1 MMTPDDGNL
10 TDMYEGDTMDRNNRD
25 MNLNLTDIQH
35 GWDVMDVNGD
45 KVGDVKE
52 VNPGYLTISKGFF
65 FPSERYIP
73 LQDVRATRDDRVF
86 LNVSK
91 DELKQEGWDQP
102 PLTTDRTTTTTG
114 RTTMRRDTE
123 RLAERPLDETER
135 GEREINLREERLV
148 PREERVK
155 AGEVDLNTDVVQ
167 REQTV
172 DVPVRSEE
180 VIVERQPVKG
190 RPANQPIGQ
199 EQDISVPVYKDKV
212 DLDKESVVY
221 EQVNVETRPVE
232 ETRRVKG
239 QVKKEVLD
247 TSTKGDVNVIKRG
260 KGSPPPT
267 EELRETDDTEVPPT
281 S

>member
-1 MMTPDDGNL
+1 MMTPDDGNQ
-10 TDMYEGDTMDRNNRD
+10 TDMYEGETMDRNNRD

-260 KGSPPPT
+260 KGTPPPA

>member
-1 MMTPDDGNL
+1 
-10 TDMYEGDTMDRNNRD
+10 MDRNNR
-25 MNLNLTDIQH
+25 NLNLTDIQQ

-52 VNPGYLTISKGFF
+52 VNPDYLTVSKGFF

-73 LQDVRATRDDRVF
+73 MQDVRSTRDDKVF
-86 LNVSK
+86 LSVSK

-102 PLTTDRTTTTTG
+102 PVTTGRTTTTTG
-114 RTTMRRDTE
+114 RTTTRTDTE
-123 RLAERPLDETER
+123 RLADRPVDQADERD
-135 GEREINLREERLV
+135 INLREERLV

-155 AGEVDLNTDVVQ
+155 AGEVNLQTDVVTN
-167 REQTV
+167 EQTV

-180 VIVERQPVKG
+180 VIVERNPVEG
-190 RPANQPIGQ
+190 RRANQPIGQ

-212 DLDKESVVY
+212 ELEKEPVVY

-247 TSTKGDVNVIKRG
+247 VDTQGDVNVVKRG
-260 KGSPPPT
+260 KGTPPT
-267 EELRETDDTEVPPT
+267 AEELRQARDTEVPPT
-281 S
+281 E

>member
-1 MMTPDDGNL
+1 MRTPDDGNQ
-10 TDMYEGDTMDRNNRD
+10 TDMYEGETMDRNNRD
-25 MNLNLTDIQH
+25 MNMNLTDIQH

-73 LQDVRATRDDRVF
+73 LQDVRATRDDRVL

>member
-1 MMTPDDGNL
+1 MMTPDDGNQ
-10 TDMYEGDTMDRNNRD
+10 TDMYEGETMDRNNRD
-25 MNLNLTDIQH
+25 MNMNLTDIQH

-73 LQDVRATRDDRVF
+73 LQDVRATRDDRVL

-114 RTTMRRDTE
+114 RTTMRRGTE

-148 PREERVK
+148 PREERVR

>member
-1 MMTPDDGNL
+1 MMTPDDGNQ
-10 TDMYEGDTMDRNNRD
+10 TDMYEGETMDRNNRD
-25 MNLNLTDIQH
+25 MDLNLTDIQH

-73 LQDVRATRDDRVF
+73 LQDVRATRDDRVL

-114 RTTMRRDTE
+114 RTTMRRGTE

-260 KGSPPPT
+260 KGTPPPA